1 MEKYVLH
8 FDGIDKTHLPYV
20 GGKGANL
27 GEMTK
32 AGLPIPDG
40 SCVST
45 LAYRRFI
52 ESSEEM
58 ERLFDQLE
66 HVKADDLDEI
76 RGLGQRI
83 RNHMKS
89 LTISESIKSSIIE
102 AWTTIGKEKAYAV
115 RSSATAEDLPNASF
129 AGQQD
134 TYLNVQGQEELFQA
148 IQNCWASLFTDRA
161 ISYRTKNGFDHRSV
175 FLSVVVQEMVNPDVS
190 GIMFTADP
198 ITGHRNTVSI
208 DASFGL
214 GEALVSGIVSADLY
228 HVQAGGI
235 TKKQI
240 SKKKIAIYSK
250 SEGGTVTEELPPDQQ
265 DAQALKD
272 DEIIRLAGIG
282 KEIEAHYGSEQDIE
296 WCLVDGEF
304 HIVQSRPIT
313 SLYPQPE
320 KKDSKLHAYVSVSHA
335 QMMTDVMKPLA
346 SSLWKTLFPFGKE
359 SVTSECPY
367 VQEIGGRI
375 YIDLTNVLYL
385 KESRILYTFL
395 MKAMDEKMA
404 NALSN
409 LAQREEFTKYAES
422 NTAIKRGAIK
432 LLSQVA
438 TKVMKNVLF
447 ANPEKA
453 AREADKTLDH
463 FIKEAQEQ
471 LSGLSGADRVRKVQE
486 SIGTLFLSIL
496 PKLFPYFISGTVAN
510 KLLGILSN
518 WWLGD
523 EYDLKLLQKSLPGNV
538 TSEMGLKVGD
548 LADIVREHPGL
559 LKYLESAADGTFYQG
574 MDRFN
579 GGQAFRKEFEDFINK
594 YGMRCSG
601 EIDITK
607 PRWHETPTQL
617 VPPILTHVR
626 SVAPGDHR
634 KKFKQGQL
642 EADKAAEHLIQRAK
656 ELPDGW
662 WKARIIKRL
671 VSVSRHL
678 MGMREHHK
686 YVLVNYLDQYRHALL
701 EEGRRLAK
709 ENRLQQIEDM
719 YYFSL
724 DELLSIMDG
733 NFEGDIDTIIQERKE
748 TYAHYS
754 KLTPPRVLTSDGE
767 SVTGRL
773 SEILAPEGALIG
785 TPASAGSVEGI
796 ARVVLKPEES
806 DLQEGEIL
814 IAPFTD
820 PGWTPLFHSA
830 KALVME
836 IGGTMTHGSVVARE
850 YGIPSVVGIDGATK
864 KINSGQRIRVNADEG
879 YVQLIEGEHSE

>member
-8 FDGIDKTHLPYV
+8 FAEIDKTHLPNV

-32 AGLPIPDG
+32 VGLPIPDG
-40 SCVST
+40 FCVST
-45 LAYRRFI
+45 SAYRTFI
-52 ESSEEM
+52 ESSTEM
-58 ERLFDQLE
+58 EELFNQL
-66 HVKADDLDEI
+66 VKVRADDLDEI
-76 RGLGQRI
+76 RRLGQRI
-83 RNHMKS
+83 RNHLKS
-89 LTISESIKSSIIE
+89 LTISDSIKSSIIE
-102 AWTTIGKEKAYAV
+102 AWITIGQEKSYAV

-134 TYLNVQGQEELFQA
+134 TYLNIRGQEELLQA

-198 ITGHRNTVSI
+198 ITGHRETLSI

-214 GEALVSGIVSADLY
+214 GEALVSGVVSADLY
-228 HVQAGGI
+228 HVRESEI
-235 TKKQI
+235 IKKQI
-240 SKKKIAIYSK
+240 SEKKIAIFSK
-250 SEGGTVTEELPPDQQ
+250 PEGGTVTEELPPDKQGE
-265 DAQALKD
+265 QALKD
-272 DEIIRLAGIG
+272 DEIIRLAEIG
-282 KEIEAHYGSEQDIE
+282 KAIEAHYGSEQDIE

-313 SLYPQPE
+313 SLYPLPE
-320 KKDSKLHAYVSVSHA
+320 KKDDRLHAYVSVSHA

-359 SVTSECPY
+359 TVASECPY

-409 LAQREEFTKYAES
+409 LVQRDEFMKDAQS
-422 NTAIKRGAIK
+422 NPAIKRGAIK
-432 LLSQVA
+432 LLSPVG

-453 AREADKTLDH
+453 AREADQTLDR
-463 FIKEAQEQ
+463 FVKEAKEQ
-471 LSGLSGADRVRKVQE
+471 LSGFSSTDRIRKIQDSV
-486 SIGTLFLSIL
+486 GTLFLSIL
-496 PKLFPYFISGTVAN
+496 PKLFPYFVSGMVAN
-510 KLLGILSN
+510 KLLRMLSN

-523 EYDLKLLQKSLPGNV
+523 DQDVKLLQKSLPGNV

-548 LADIVREHPGL
+548 LADIVREHPEL
-559 LKYLESAADGTFYQG
+559 FKYLETAEDETFYQG
-574 MDRFN
+574 MDRLN
-579 GGQAFRKEFEDFINK
+579 GGHAFREEFEDFMDN

-607 PRWHETPTQL
+607 PRWHEAPTQL
-617 VPPILTHVR
+617 VPSILTHVR
-626 SVAPGDHR
+626 SVAPGQHR

-642 EADKAAEHLIQRAK
+642 EADKAAERLIQRAK
-656 ELPDGW
+656 ELSDGW

-686 YVLVNYLDQYRHALL
+686 YVLVHYMDQYRQALL
-701 EEGRRLAK
+701 EGGRRLVE
-709 ENRLQQIEDM
+709 ENRLQQTEDM

-724 DELLSIMDG
+724 HDLLSIMHG
-733 NFEGDIDTIIQERKE
+733 NFEGDIDSIIQERKE
-748 TYAHYS
+748 AYSHYA
-754 KLTPPRVLTSDGE
+754 KLTPPRILTSDGE
-767 SVTGRL
+767 SVTAVL
-773 SEILAPEGALIG
+773 SDIHAPEGALIG
-785 TPASAGSVEGI
+785 TPASAGNVEGI

-806 DLQEGEIL
+806 NLQEGEIL

-820 PGWTPLFHSA
+820 PGWTPLFQSA

-850 YGIPSVVGIDGATK
+850 YGIPAVVGIDGATQ
-864 KINSGQRIRVNADEG
+864 KIKNGQRIRVNAEEG
-879 YVQLIEGEHSE
+879 YVQIIEGDHSE